1 MYRTKKEEEE
11 YRKLYFEDLMVGLL
25 ERVNKLEKDE
35 RDRLGKKKMK
45 KKKIEENL
53 KQNLEFD
60 DLFSKK
66 EKTVDDYRKVIF
78 DLNDEIYERREMFND
93 GMCGYHR
100 TPDNYDD
107 MMKMFVLGQ
116 LDCIQTIKSKLRN
129 ED

>member
-1 MYRTKKEEEE
+1 
-11 YRKLYFEDLMVGLL
+11 MVGLL